1 MWEEGIMAD
10 KNICGDILPSEEVKI
25 EKKRIRREV
34 LAMRD
39 NLSGEAQ
46 RRASCLITE
55 RLLGHQW
62 FYRAGS
68 LLCYVSYGSELDT
81 RDLIREALRLGKQVY
96 VPRVMADHQMDF
108 FRIDSTEELQP
119 GFRGIPEPPE
129 GAWVYRDMGEPG
141 EAAGAG
147 FGSGLPARRR
157 DGGQALMLMPG
168 VAFDP
173 YGNRMGYGGGYYD
186 RYLAA
191 HPHFLTYSIGIGHS
205 CQLVEKLPV
214 EKTDCKPY
222 QVILV

>member
-1 MWEEGIMAD
+1 MEDESIYGE
-10 KNICGDILPSEEVKI
+10 ILPAEEVKI
-25 EKKRIRREV
+25 EKRRIRREA
-34 LAMRD
+34 LAKRD
-39 NLSGEAQ
+39 TLSGEAQ

-62 FYRAGS
+62 FYRADS

-96 VPRVMADHQMDF
+96 VPRVMPDHQMDF
-108 FRIDSTEELQP
+108 FRIDSLKELQP

-129 GAWVYRDMGEPG
+129 GTRVYRDMKEPG
-141 EAAGAG
+141 EAAGLRPE
-147 FGSGLPARRR
+147 SLTQCR
-157 DGGQALMLMPG
+157 DRGQVLMLMPG

-173 YGNRMGYGGGYYD
+173 YGNRLGYGGGYYD
-186 RYLAA
+186 RYLSA
-191 HPHFLTYSIGIGHS
+191 HPQFLTYSIGIGHS

-214 EKTDCKPY
+214 ETTDCKPY